1 MKTILTIL
9 LFCLLLLPFSCS
21 KQDECENPVDCLPP
35 PTQTGANTAGCL
47 VNGEVFLPGGRS
59 IGSGSVLKAQY
70 VFDDGRYIFGVSI
83 NNLRDGNK
91 MVMIESKNDEL
102 EEGETYIMN
111 QYSDI
116 STTGFYL
123 NGSTGYSTTDEV
135 TGEFTISKFDESRRI
150 LSGTFWFDAINNEG
164 EIVQIREGRFD
175 VRYN

>member
-1 MKTILTIL
+1 MKTTLLYL
-9 LFCLLLLPFSCS
+9 LFIVFLLSTNSCS
-21 KQDECENPVDCLPP
+21 KNDDCVNPVDCLPP
-35 PTQTGANTAGCL
+35 ATQVGANTAGCL

-70 VFDDGRYIFGVSI
+70 VFHNGRYIFGVSI
-83 NNLRDGNK
+83 NNPRDGNK
-91 MVMIESKNDEL
+91 MVLIESKYDAL
-102 EEGETYIMN
+102 EEGETYIMK

-123 NGSTGYSTTDEV
+123 NGSNGYSTTDEV
-135 TGEFTISKFDESRRI
+135 IGEFTISKLDESRKI

-175 VRYN
+175 VHY